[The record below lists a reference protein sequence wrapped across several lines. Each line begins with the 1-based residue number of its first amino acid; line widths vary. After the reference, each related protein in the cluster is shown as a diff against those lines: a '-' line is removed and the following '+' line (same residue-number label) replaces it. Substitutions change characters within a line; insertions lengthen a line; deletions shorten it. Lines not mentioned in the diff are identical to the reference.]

1 MKTTTIKI
9 WTETVKNLRM
19 LYALTGRPM
28 VEILDRLV
36 RKELDENAKIPQ
48 DKTPTK

>member
-9 WTETVKNLRM
+9 WNETLKNLRM
-19 LYALTGRPM
+19 LYAITGRPM

-36 RKELDENAKIPQ
+36 NEELQRHAKNSQ
-48 DKTPTK
+48 NKA

>member
-9 WTETVKNLRM
+9 WNETLKKLRM
-19 LYALTGRPM
+19 LYAITGRPM

-36 RKELDENAKIPQ
+36 SEELERHAKDSQ
-48 DKTPTK
+48 NKT